1 MENEPVKK
9 PLIIRKLISHMD
21 ILEQNIQTHKVTL
34 DKITSEIKLLRND
47 LDKYIQKNTKK
58 TVISSEKKPKGFA
71 IPVKISNEMCEFLEM
86 EPETIIARTEVTK
99 LVNQY
104 IQTNN
109 LKNSDKKTV
118 INPDE
123 KLGKLL
129 GDYEEEITFFNIQR
143 HLNRHFIKEQP
154 DKKYK

>member
-34 DKITSEIKLLRND
+34 DKITSEMKLLRND

-58 TVISSEKKPKGFA
+58 TVISREKKPKGFA

-86 EPETIIARTEVTK
+86 EPETFIARTEVTK

-104 IQTNN
+104 IQKNELQDPSKKTNIKPDN
-109 LKNSDKKTV
+109 KLKN
-118 INPDE
+118 
-123 KLGKLL
+123 LL
-129 GDYEEEITFFNIQR
+129 GEYEGELTFFTLQKHMNK
-143 HLNRHFIKEQP
+143 HFIKE
-154 DKKYK
+154 

>member
-58 TVISSEKKPKGFA
+58 TVISREKKPKGFA

-86 EPETIIARTEVTK
+86 EPETFIARTEVTK

-104 IQTNN
+104 IQKNELQDPSKKTNIKPDN
-109 LKNSDKKTV
+109 KLKN
-118 INPDE
+118 
-123 KLGKLL
+123 LL
-129 GDYEEEITFFNIQR
+129 GEYEGELTFFTLQKHMNK
-143 HLNRHFIKEQP
+143 HFIKE
-154 DKKYK
+154 

>member
-34 DKITSEIKLLRND
+34 DKITSEMKLLRND

-86 EPETIIARTEVTK
+86 EPETFIARTDVTK

-104 IQTNN
+104 IQKNELQDPSKKTNIKPDN
-109 LKNSDKKTV
+109 KLKN
-118 INPDE
+118 
-123 KLGKLL
+123 LL
-129 GDYEEEITFFNIQR
+129 GEYEGELTFFTLQKHMNK
-143 HLNRHFIKEQP
+143 HFIKE
-154 DKKYK
+154 